1 MGHGALKLAVRP
13 PEGKWPD
20 GAALEVTTR
29 PQQGR
34 PQGAMKI
41 ATDGPSLLRNVAGV
55 PQGQMPELLMWNT
68 GTIFVR
74 GAVAPR
80 KPLEIEPE
88 IGDIMIKELSIYSQL
103 IGGPRGPAVNC

>member
-1 MGHGALKLAVRP
+1 MREVTTAPTGVSAAIWMGHGALKLAVRP
-13 PEGKWPD
+13 PEGMWPD
-20 GAALEVTTR
+20 GADLEVPTR

-41 ATDGPSLLRNVAGV
+41 ATDGPSLLRNVAGG

-80 KPLEIEPE
+80 KLLEA
-88 IGDIMIKELSIYSQL
+88 GKRLNN
-103 IGGPRGPAVNC
+103 GGA